1 MSIVDVLGKDQAPSG
16 AACTTSAPAP
26 SHMPLL
32 TELKPPSVV
41 PGSYR
46 HDAPNGAF
54 SLIEVIGVLAVI
66 AILAAMLVPSITK
79 RVDFAAWSSENAS
92 LSAMKDALVQYVLR
106 SNTIPSQATWT
117 TALSG
122 QLGLA
127 PGNIAVNRRN
137 ISRAFLIDNSGWLG
151 TVTLPYTVPPGGVAT
166 TPSSARLMIVSTIA
180 KGPLPVASGAPGTAS
195 FNDIWNTPEGR
206 KPSTWSGWAGTGGD
220 LIIQRINLAPLF
232 HRVILVNGATN
243 SLSGSGCFSINTNL
257 NKLAALPPGASG
269 INTYYLDG
277 TVLNLSSNNN
287 SFQVQVVVRDDLSRI
302 FEYGVWQNQINVGM
316 TNSPP
321 SSYGIGLLAATFYN
335 ASWPPNANAQTPQ
348 ATLGVMN
355 SYMGGYTA
363 WANTGF
369 NSPAPSGGVNWL
381 SRFLTAIANFL
392 LDLANQGFE
401 KTQFGPATETQA
413 ASNSPRLV
421 K

>member
-1 MSIVDVLGKDQAPSG
+1 M
-16 AACTTSAPAP
+16 
-26 SHMPLL
+26 
-32 TELKPPSVV
+32 
-41 PGSYR
+41 
-46 HDAPNGAF
+46 
-54 SLIEVIGVLAVI
+54 VIGVLAVI

-92 LSAMKDALVQYVLR
+92 LSAMKDALVLYVLR
-106 SNTIPSQATWT
+106 SNTIPNQTSWITNI
-117 TALSG
+117 SS

-127 PGNIAVNRRN
+127 PVNISTNRRN
-137 ISRAFLIDNSGWLG
+137 FSRAFLIDNSGWLG
-151 TVTLPYTVPPGGVAT
+151 NVTLPYTVPPGGVTT

-206 KPSTWSGWAGTGGD
+206 KPTNSIWTSWAGTNGD
-220 LIIQRINLAPLF
+220 LIIQRINLEPLF
-232 HRVILVNGATN
+232 HRVILVNGAN
-243 SLSGSGCFSINTNL
+243 NVSSGSGYFSINNNNL
-257 NKLAALPPGASG
+257 AQVPPGASG
-269 INTYYLDG
+269 TNTYYLDG
-277 TVLNLSSNNN
+277 TVLNLSYTSATN
-287 SFQVQVVVRDDLSRI
+287 QVQAVIHDDLSRI

-321 SSYGIGLLAATFYN
+321 SSYGIGWLAVTFCN
-335 ASWPPNANAQTPQ
+335 AGWSPNANAQTPQ

-369 NSPAPSGGVNWL
+369 NSPAPSGGVNWWTQ
-381 SRFLTAIANFL
+381 FLTAIANFL
-392 LDLANQGFE
+392 LNLAGAGFGSQ
-401 KTQFGPATETQA
+401 QFGPASETQA